1 MKMSPEQIQAVASML
16 TDDPDIIVN
25 EDIVKEWWGKGPQL
39 SPMQQKLSAVSGVKD
54 PKQLAQLEQE
64 LQQFVQYRPSLKAQ
78 GDDAV
83 IKAFVTYK
91 KTGQMPLRSDLPVN
105 MDQLGGKDFR
115 ENKNRRRLV

>member
-1 MKMSPEQIQAVASML
+1 ML